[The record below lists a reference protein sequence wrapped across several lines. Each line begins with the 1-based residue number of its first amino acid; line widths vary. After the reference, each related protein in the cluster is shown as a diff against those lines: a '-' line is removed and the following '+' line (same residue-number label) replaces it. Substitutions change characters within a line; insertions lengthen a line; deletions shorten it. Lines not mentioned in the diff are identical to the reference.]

1 MKEPNRERKGE
12 IKYNV
17 SLNEEQKLAKSLILE
32 SEISIITGV
41 AGTGKT
47 LCAVQTAI
55 DCLQKKMCDRI
66 ILTRSLVEVDNNT
79 MGFLPGTAQEKLNPY
94 LEAMMDNFE
103 KCISREKIDNF
114 IKSGQIKAGPLGFL
128 RGKTIS
134 DTEICILDE
143 SQNTTPKEM
152 EALLT
157 RIGRDGKIIITG
169 DPAQRD
175 TKNGGIT
182 GLDLAINLSKAIPE
196 IKHIKLKENHRSDIV
211 GKILNFIYGR

>member
-79 MGFLPGTAQEKLNPY
+79 MGFLPGTAQEKLN
-94 LEAMMDNFE
+94 
-103 KCISREKIDNF
+103 
-114 IKSGQIKAGPLGFL
+114 
-128 RGKTIS
+128 
-134 DTEICILDE
+134 
-143 SQNTTPKEM
+143 TTPKEM

-157 RIGRDGKIIITG
+157 RIGRGGKIIITG